1 MSAVALYQPH
11 GARVLNRAGSPSWM
25 TLDEAERECFRL
37 TAELVRSEDPGLIIP
52 RINELAWAIRDA
64 RVMAGE
70 TRPTMEIAA

>member
-1 MSAVALYQPH
+1 
-11 GARVLNRAGSPSWM
+11 M
-25 TLDEAERECFRL
+25 TLDEAEREAFRL